1 MNKRNFVPVFAP
13 AALIVILLLGM
24 ARLQDKDKNQNQEQ
38 PMEAEA
44 LCAKAETL
52 IRERDQLGVQ
62 LDAVLADEDSPLEVR
77 IRAAQLLGRLQYS
90 PAIPTLI
97 RYAHLYP
104 LFVRELIPP
113 PVGGALADYG
123 DAAVPQIVE
132 AVLEENRSL
141 ISGGVQSGR
150 SLLTFYL
157 ALRSG
162 GTMETAR
169 TYALGIAATRQD
181 DAELVEKV
189 DTFVRRLE
197 RYLSEKRRK

>member
-1 MNKRNFVPVFAP
+1 MHLRSILYVTVCVLTVFSGIGLI
-13 AALIVILLLGM
+13 AASANAKDEEDTVNTELLFEEATIRADQRDRLG
-24 ARLQDKDKNQNQEQ
+24 
-38 PMEAEA
+38 AE
-44 LCAKAETL
+44 LHK
-52 IRERDQLGVQ
+52 
-62 LDAVLADEDSPLEVR
+62 VLADENASPGDR
-77 IRAAQLLGRLQYS
+77 IRAARLLGRLQYL
-90 PAIPTLI
+90 PAIPTII
-97 RYAHLYP
+97 RYADLSP
-104 LFVRELIPP
+104 LLGGLSRPR
-113 PVGGALADYG
+113 VGHALKDYG

-132 AVLEENRSL
+132 AVLQENRSL

-181 DAELVEKV
+181 DADLVEKV